1 VADVDLE
8 ILRQAA
14 RAEAAAV
21 AMPIDAEAYARAGRD
36 PLEPLLGSGDL
47 ASPIGFLGRDPGRD
61 EVRRMQPLIGAGGR
75 LVRCALGRARDG
87 AEPVGE
93 DALLRAGDGVF
104 FSNTVPYKPLGNKA
118 WSMGVKRR
126 FLPVIRSL
134 LVDVWRGSELITLGN
149 VAFEW
154 FAIDAEPAVREAIA
168 AHWTRPD
175 RYEASLDVEVTSPR
189 SGRTRAIRLHPLP
202 HPSPL
207 NATWFQRFPA
217 MLDARLAALAAAG
230 IKPTQ

>member
-1 VADVDLE
+1 MADAQLE
-8 ILRQAA
+8 VLRQAA
-14 RAEAAAV
+14 RAEAGAA
-21 AMPIDAEAYARAGRD
+21 AMPIDTEAYTRVGRD

-61 EVRRMQPLIGAGGR
+61 EVRLMQPLIGAGGR
-75 LVRCALGRARDG
+75 LVRGALGRARGG

-93 DALLRAGDGVF
+93 EAMLRAGDGVF

-126 FLPVIRSL
+126 FLPIIRSL
-134 LVDVWRGSELITLGN
+134 LVDVWQGAELITLGN

-154 FAIDAEPAVREAIA
+154 FAIDAPPATREAIA
-168 AHWTRPD
+168 AHWQRED
-175 RYEASLDVEVTSPR
+175 RYEASLEIEVASPR
-189 SGRTRAIRLHPLP
+189 SGRVRTIRLHPLP

-207 NATWFQRFPA
+207 NATWFQRFPS
-217 MLDARLAALAAAG
+217 MLDARLAAFARDG
-230 IKPTQ
+230 ISPTG